1 MVRERHRQW
10 ARDERGEWY
19 MSVSPDACVRVD
31 RVEPRLE
38 VEWPCGVECITLA
51 VCVVVI
57 GVANL
62 LVRALEWNESRHG
75 PGLS

>member
-1 MVRERHRQW
+1 
-10 ARDERGEWY
+10 
-19 MSVSPDACVRVD
+19 MSESPDACKRVD
-31 RVEPRLE
+31 RGEPGPE
-38 VEWPCGVECITLA
+38 GEWSCGVECITLA
-51 VCVVVI
+51 VCMVVI